1 MELPICSK
9 NNFSPRYYYC
19 FVRKY
24 YLPTKKCKL
33 YFEFY
38 AFHVC
43 NLVWM
48 CIYSCCISLC
58 NMHMLHKYQRFV
70 KETHLLNNISLLRN
84 KIFSMLNEICHIF
97 FWSYLPKISLFQMCL
112 LQMHGLS
119 TNCRNIRCS
128 DQSTI
133 DFCYWHNTICQA
145 WQRFHF

>member
-1 MELPICSK
+1 MELP
-9 NNFSPRYYYC
+9 SPRNYYC

-24 YLPTKKCKL
+24 YLPKNVNYIL
-33 YFEFY
+33 NFMLFY
-38 AFHVC
+38 VC

-58 NMHMLHKYQRFV
+58 NMHTLHKYQRFV

-84 KIFSMLNEICHIF
+84 KIFSMLNEICLQTASKFVIFF

-128 DQSTI
+128 DQSAI